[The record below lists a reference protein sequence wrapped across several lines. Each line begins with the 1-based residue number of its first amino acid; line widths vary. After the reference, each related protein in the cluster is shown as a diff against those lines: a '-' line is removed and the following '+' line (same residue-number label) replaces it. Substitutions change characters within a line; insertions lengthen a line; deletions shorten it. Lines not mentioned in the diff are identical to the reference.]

1 MSHKHKLDEIL
12 LESMRRTMLVQEFV
26 DSSMLLCWQRIE
38 MRNAHNTRILSQLDV
53 IIPGG
58 MSFQLEYL

>member
-12 LESMRRTMLVQEFV
+12 LERMCRTMLVREFV
-26 DSSMLLCWQRIE
+26 DSRMLLCWNLIE
-38 MRNAHNTRILSQLDV
+38 MRNVHNTWILSQLDV